1 MDVAVVYE
9 SKTGTTRR
17 MALAIGDELFGRG
30 IRCTTFPAV
39 GVNADAIADSSVV
52 IVGTW
57 TDGLF
62 AVGQRPGGRRNLKR
76 ALISMAGPEGTGLA
90 GKRCL
95 VYCTYAV
102 TPGRT
107 LEKLADMV
115 RDAGGEVVGGL
126 AVRRDRLTEGA
137 QALVSAATETAGV

>member
-1 MDVAVVYE
+1 MDVAVMYE

-17 MALAIGDELFGRG
+17 LALAMGDELFQRG
-30 IRCTTFPAV
+30 IRCTTYPTSGITAE
-39 GVNADAIADSSVV
+39 AISDSSVL

-62 AVGQRPGGRRNLKR
+62 AVGQRPGGHRRIERVLG
-76 ALISMAGPEGTGLA
+76 ALAGPEGDGLA

-107 LEKLADMV
+107 LEKLAGLV
-115 RDAGGEVVGGL
+115 TAAGGTVSGGL
-126 AVRRDRLTEGA
+126 AVRRDRLAEGA